1 MNSET
6 LSTSHHLIV
15 LERYKIPSIMKSALL
30 FLLIFLMFGCNNQGT
45 TTTEQVNQDTI
56 AIDATDD
63 PKQEI
68 DTVTSGVGKVY
79 SNERFKDVTVTKTGE
94 NTFQITGKGQI
105 FEANFGWVIEDGHD
119 ELQTGHHM
127 TDAGAP
133 EWGNFNFT
141 VTAPKKDPNT
151 TLHLVLFESS
161 AKDGSRQ
168 HELPIL
174 LY

>member
-1 MNSET
+1 M
-6 LSTSHHLIV
+6 LK
-15 LERYKIPSIMKSALL
+15 RYIIPIIMRSALL
-30 FLLIFLMFGCNNQGT
+30 FFVILAIGCNNQGT

-56 AIDATDD
+56 SIDATDD

-68 DTVTSGVGKVY
+68 DTVSSGIGKVY
-79 SNERFKDVTVTKTGE
+79 SNERFKDVTVTRTGDH
-94 NTFQITGKGQI
+94 TFQVTGKGRI

-119 ELQTGHHM
+119 ELQTGHQM

-133 EWGNFNFT
+133 EWGDFNFT
-141 VTAPKKDPNT
+141 VTAQKKDPNT

-161 AKDGSRQ
+161 AEDGSRQ